1 MATTTTWHGGG
12 KLGRGRRTGLG
23 DGNGGASKGGK
34 EQELTGM
41 RQGRSAGSGTSCRR
55 RIDVGGD
62 RLPRRKKM
70 RQSVMQAIPAL
81 GARLGRSGDRGRGF
95 GACRRGEGKAVAVVE
110 LVGALGCS
118 WSIAREREQRGIGT
132 EGEIRES
139 ERGSRGPRGVS
150 RE

>member
-1 MATTTTWHGGG
+1 MAEE
-12 KLGRGRRTGLG
+12 
-23 DGNGGASKGGK
+23 GNG
-34 EQELTGM
+34 
-41 RQGRSAGSGTSCRR
+41 
-55 RIDVGGD
+55 DVGGD
-62 RLPRRKKM
+62 AGPPASRELVETKRKARRFLWKH
-70 RQSVMQAIPAL
+70 
-81 GARLGRSGDRGRGF
+81 
-95 GACRRGEGKAVAVVE
+95 RRGEGWTLAAVE